1 MIKKFEGFITSIK
14 KDIAFAT
21 LIDKDGEKSY
31 VEIEL
36 KELKENNIECRAG
49 TIFSFILSRK
59 NKLEEVKIDPIK
71 GTPITKKE
79 FDKLQKE
86 YEEKYGDV

>member
-21 LIDKDGEKSY
+21 LIDKDGGKSY

-79 FDKLQKE
+79 FDKLQKY
-86 YEEKYGDV
+86 YEEKYREV